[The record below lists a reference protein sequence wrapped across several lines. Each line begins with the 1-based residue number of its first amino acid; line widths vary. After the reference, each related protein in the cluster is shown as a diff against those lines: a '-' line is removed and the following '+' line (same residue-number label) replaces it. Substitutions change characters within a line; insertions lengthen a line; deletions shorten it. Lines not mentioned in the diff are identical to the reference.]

1 MRYFQEVQ
9 EQNMA
14 EPAAHLRNE
23 LTTRASQP
31 LIGVPT
37 TEGHEEVVRY
47 FTSEEDADRALT
59 RDQSSVDR
67 ALSLIGAWEHL
78 DAEDGPDMLD
88 ELDRIRHES
97 KPTPLLEL

>member
-1 MRYFQEVQ
+1 
-9 EQNMA
+9 MA
-14 EPAAHLRNE
+14 EPASRLSHE

-37 TEGHEEVVRY
+37 TEGSDEVVRY
-47 FTSEEDADRALT
+47 FTSEEDADRALA
-59 RDQSSVDR
+59 RDQGGVNR
-67 ALSLIGAWEHL
+67 VLSLIGAWEHL

-97 KPTPLLEL
+97 RPTPPLEL